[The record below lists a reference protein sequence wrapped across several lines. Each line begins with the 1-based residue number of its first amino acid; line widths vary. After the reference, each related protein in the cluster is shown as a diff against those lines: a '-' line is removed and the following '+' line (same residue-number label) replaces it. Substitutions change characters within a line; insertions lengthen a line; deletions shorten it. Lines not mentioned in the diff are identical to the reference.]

1 MAIKALVKPYV
12 MKNATFTV
20 AADEYT
26 AHVSEV
32 RFTPST
38 QTATWRG
45 IGGNVV
51 KDQSNAEWSCVTG
64 IIQDT
69 DAQGLHQYLIDNE
82 GQTKTVTFVPVTGG
96 PSVTAVIVI
105 GAPEIGG
112 TADAFATASVT
123 HPVVGKPAI
132 TRPGSAPILTGATPS
147 GAAAGAQVSIT
158 GSGFTGASGA
168 AAVKFAAVNA
178 ASYVVVS
185 DGLIVAVVP
194 AGAAGA
200 AAITVTTPS
209 GTSTALPYTRA

>member
-82 GQTKTVTFVPVTGG
+82 GQTKTVVFTPVSGG
-96 PSVTAVIVI
+96 PGVTAVIVI

-112 TADAFATASVT
+112 SADAFATASVT
-123 HPVVGKPAI
+123 HPVVGKPI
-132 TRPGSAPILTGATPS
+132 VTRPGSAPVLTAATPS
-147 GAAAGAQVSIT
+147 NAAAGAQVKIE
-158 GSGFTGASGA
+158 GSGFTGTTGA
-168 AAVKFAAVNA
+168 AGVKIAAVNA
-178 ASYVVVS
+178 TSYVVVS
-185 DGLIVAVVP
+185 DGTIVAVVP
-194 AGAAGA
+194 AGSAGSA
-200 AAITVTTPS
+200 PITVTSPS
-209 GTSTALPYTRA
+209 GASNALPYTRA